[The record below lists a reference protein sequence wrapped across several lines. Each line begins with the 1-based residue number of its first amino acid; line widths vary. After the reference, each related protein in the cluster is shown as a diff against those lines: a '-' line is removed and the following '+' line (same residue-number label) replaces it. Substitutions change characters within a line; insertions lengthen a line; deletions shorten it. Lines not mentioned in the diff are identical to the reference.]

1 MKIFFLNMFLTM
13 KILYQFLEKKKK
25 FAYEEKKNSIYEM
38 QTSNKN
44 SFKTFYKDLR
54 KLFNKKSIL
63 WGGSG
68 KGVMLLNILNIQK
81 DKNEIYN

>member
-1 MKIFFLNMFLTM
+1 
-13 KILYQFLEKKKK
+13 
-25 FAYEEKKNSIYEM
+25 M

-81 DKNEIYN
+81 DKMKYIIDINPQKMVGLCSSNRSENFTP